1 MIIEAKDVVKHYK
14 EKLVLDHM
22 NLEIGEGE
30 IFGLLGPNGSGK
42 TTFINCLLNLA
53 SYEKG
58 TIKIFDKTMKERAY
72 EIKRNIGIVMQD
84 IGVYDELTVYE
95 NVDYFC
101 SLYIKDA
108 AKRRELVDETIEMVD
123 LQEQEK
129 AYPST
134 LSGGMLRRL
143 NIACGIAHKPKLI
156 IFDEPTIAIDVNL
169 REKIIAGIKR
179 LNRMGST
186 ILYTSHYMEEIEELC
201 NQIAIMNNGKV
212 VARGSKEALLGMI
225 EAGETISIEVDEMTD
240 EILNEI
246 KKLPHV
252 ERIQYEEKKIEVQY
266 TKGKNNLITLLDYL
280 SKREIHI
287 GNISD
292 RMPDLNDVFK
302 ELTGKELARQVNR

>member
-22 NLEIGEGE
+22 DLEIGEGE

-42 TTFINCLLNLA
+42 TTFIKCLLDLA

-58 TIKIFDKTMKERAY
+58 TIKIFDKSMKERAY
-72 EIKRNIGIVMQD
+72 EIKKNIGIVMQD

-108 AKRRELVDETIEMVD
+108 AKRRELVDEAIEMVD

-143 NIACGIAHKPKLI
+143 NIACGVAHKPKLI

-186 ILYTSHYMEEIEELC
+186 ILYTSHYMEEVEVLC

-225 EAGETISIEVDEMTD
+225 EAGENISIEVDEMTD

-246 KKLPHV
+246 KSLPHV
-252 ERIQYEEKKIEVQY
+252 ERVRYEERKIEVQY

-280 SKREIHI
+280 AKREIHI
-287 GNISD
+287 GDISD
-292 RMPDLNDVFK
+292 RMPNLNDVFK
-302 ELTGKELARQVNR
+302 ELTGKELARQVSR

>member
-1 MIIEAKDVVKHYK
+1 MIIEARDVVKHYK

-22 NLEIGEGE
+22 DLEIGEGE

-42 TTFINCLLNLA
+42 TTFIKCLLGLA

-58 TIKIFDKTMKERAY
+58 TIKIFDKSMKERAY
-72 EIKRNIGIVMQD
+72 EIKKNIGIVMQD

-108 AKRRELVDETIEMVD
+108 AKRRELVDEAIEMVD

-143 NIACGIAHKPKLI
+143 NIACGVAHKPKLI

-169 REKIIAGIKR
+169 REKILEGIKR

-186 ILYTSHYMEEIEELC
+186 ILYTSHYMEEIEVLC

-212 VARGSKEALLGMI
+212 VARGSREALLGMI
-225 EAGETISIEVDEMTD
+225 ESGENISIEIDEMTD
-240 EILNEI
+240 EILNGI
-246 KKLPHV
+246 KSLPHV
-252 ERIQYEEKKIEVQY
+252 ERVRYEERKIEVQY
-266 TKGKNNLITLLDYL
+266 TKGKNNLITVLDYL
-280 SKREIHI
+280 AKREIHI
-287 GNISD
+287 GDISD

-302 ELTGKELARQVNR
+302 ELTGKELARQVSR

>member
-1 MIIEAKDVVKHYK
+1 MIIEARDVVKHYK

-22 NLEIGEGE
+22 DLEIGEGE

-42 TTFINCLLNLA
+42 TTFIKCLLGLA

-58 TIKIFDKTMKERAY
+58 NIKIFDKSMKERAY
-72 EIKRNIGIVMQD
+72 EIKKNIGIVMQD

-101 SLYIKDA
+101 SLYIKDT
-108 AKRRELVDETIEMVD
+108 AKRRELVDEAIEMVD

-143 NIACGIAHKPKLI
+143 NIACGVAHKPKLI

-186 ILYTSHYMEEIEELC
+186 ILYTSHYMEEVEVLC

-225 EAGETISIEVDEMTD
+225 EAGENISIEVDEMTD

-246 KKLPHV
+246 KSLPHV
-252 ERIQYEEKKIEVQY
+252 ERVRYEERKIEVQY

-280 SKREIHI
+280 AKREIHI
-287 GNISD
+287 GDISD
-292 RMPDLNDVFK
+292 RMPNLNDVFK
-302 ELTGKELARQVNR
+302 ELTGKELARQVSR